1 MSLLSF
7 DCFDTFYMSI
17 SYNIKKEGI
26 ADSVDIPGSEISVFL
41 LQKLLAEKLKV
52 KEHELVITNVYTGFK
67 LNPMEIIKDKATVNV
82 EKLCKSDTKLSIN
95 GIVSNEEL
103 AEMGRSGRF
112 FMIKSSN
119 EENIQK
125 AREFSVWA
133 TTYSNQVN
141 ASSHRTNFALPCS
154 TANMCFCS
162 LLQIDLMRLRVWLAW
177 KRSPAKLLR
186 KLSGQE

>member
-1 MSLLSF
+1 
-7 DCFDTFYMSI
+7 MSI

-26 ADSVDIPGSEISVFL
+26 ADSIDIPGSEISVFL

-52 KEHELVITNVYTGFK
+52 KEHELVLTNVYTGFK
-67 LNPMEIIKDKATVNV
+67 LNPMEIIKDKSTVNV
-82 EKLCKSDTKLSIN
+82 EKLCRSDTKLSIN

-141 ASSHRTNFALPCS
+141 AASRRTSSAPPYS
-154 TANMCFCS
+154 TVSMCFYS
-162 LLQIDLMRLRVWLAW
+162 SPPIDLMRLRVWLAW

-186 KLSGQE
+186 KHFGRESITSD